1 MPVPRKLQPGDVIG
15 IVSTSS
21 PVTPD
26 AVERMRRYFQ
36 EKGYPVKAAP
46 NALASFGFMAGTPQM
61 RADDFNLMLHD
72 PEVRMIVTSMG
83 GAGAVHLVPSID
95 YPAIAADPKIVAGLS
110 NPCVLMNAISGVAGV
125 PTFHGPNG
133 VEFGGYVPLTPF
145 TEENFWPMVSQT
157 LPMPYAF
164 PVSHSMRVIRAGEG
178 VEGRLIGGHL
188 RTIQTLIGTPWAPD
202 WEGAILFVEEYH
214 VELHRTDAMLA
225 HLRLAGIF
233 DGIRG
238 MLVGQPVECDP
249 VEVETLEDIVLRNC
263 AGYDF
268 PIAANLPI
276 GHTDDKLTLPIGCRV
291 RLDTVHPA
299 LELLES
305 PTC

>member
-1 MPVPRKLQPGDVIG
+1 M
-15 IVSTSS
+15 
-21 PVTPD
+21 
-26 AVERMRRYFQ
+26 
-36 EKGYPVKAAP
+36 
-46 NALASFGFMAGTPQM
+46 
-61 RADDFNLMLHD
+61 
-72 PEVRMIVTSMG
+72 
-83 GAGAVHLVPSID
+83 
-95 YPAIAADPKIVAGLS
+95 
-110 NPCVLMNAISGVAGV
+110 
-125 PTFHGPNG
+125 
-133 VEFGGYVPLTPF
+133 
-145 TEENFWPMVSQT
+145 
-157 LPMPYAF
+157 
-164 PVSHSMRVIRAGEG
+164 
-178 VEGRLIGGHL
+178 
-188 RTIQTLIGTPWAPD
+188 
-202 WEGAILFVEEYH
+202 FVEEYH